1 MFKSSYHD
9 NKNLDSDQLPMR
21 KLVEEKVD
29 SGSGSVFTKGRIM
42 IVFEGW
48 ILFLDGVKTAFQRL
62 TKDITKYK
70 YLKRIDSYI
79 ERKN

>member
-1 MFKSSYHD
+1 MSKSIYHD